1 MMKRKII
8 FLTSVI
14 AVSTVLGGCTL
25 IDKVFGEKVELNERQ
40 CEILWSMDLPADWDE
55 LGYKQRESIVAI
67 EEMLEYLEAKYN
79 KTFIYAGY
87 RYPDALFNDEEALL
101 AYAEGDDPDTQCFT
115 VTRTEDGFEDSYD
128 WVLLAPK
135 YQKEMDEKLA
145 PILEGQTYKM
155 FTKLTGVKNGVVSS
169 ASILIYIESIDTNVL
184 DGLFDKI
191 VEKIGDE
198 KETSGIT
205 MYCFDKE
212 GMTSKMNSKNYE
224 DCYDYYD
231 IKITYISTREDRKN
245 SNSKWSREATE

>member
-1 MMKRKII
+1 MKRKII

-14 AVSTVLGGCTL
+14 AVSTVLVGCTL

-40 CEILWSMDLPADWDE
+40 CEILLSMDLPADWDE

-87 RYPDALFNDEEALL
+87 RYPDALFNDEEALR
-101 AYAEGDDPDTQCFT
+101 AYAEGDDPETQCFT

-155 FTKLTGVKNGVVSS
+155 FTTLTGVKDGNVTAADIS
-169 ASILIYIESIDTNVL
+169 IYIESVDVEECNSLMDSIVDAIGKEKNVWE
-184 DGLFDKI
+184 I
-191 VEKIGDE
+191 
-198 KETSGIT
+198 S

-212 GMTSKMNSKNYE
+212 GITSDMNQKNYE
-224 DCYDYYD
+224 DCFDIDDVKLLYGSYY
-231 IKITYISTREDRKN
+231 TDRKN
-245 SNSKWSREATE
+245 GGPKWEQEIN